1 MCGKKSET
9 ISHIVTICEKLA
21 QKEYKRRHDNV
32 GKTMHW
38 KLYAEYNLRQ
48 VDNRSN
54 IYLFKVD
61 NRNTRK
67 RCEICSKLKI
77 KTLEQRQ

>member
-1 MCGKKSET
+1 M
-9 ISHIVTICEKLA
+9 TICEKLA